1 MADDDTACA
10 DRGDGC
16 KGRSNNL
23 SLKRPVKIRFTAI
36 QAAKLM
42 VEASYMK
49 NAVAYRPNMCADRG
63 QM

>member
-10 DRGDGC
+10 DRGDGG

-36 QAAKLM
+36 QVAKLM
-42 VEASYMK
+42 VEASY
-49 NAVAYRPNMCADRG
+49 AAAG
-63 QM
+63 TG

>member
-36 QAAKLM
+36 QVAKLM
-42 VEASYMK
+42 VEASY
-49 NAVAYRPNMCADRG
+49 AAAG
-63 QM
+63 IG